1 MHNLYRKFRQLLPD
15 PPLQAGIVV
24 EVGSSRAVI
33 ALPGGGLIHARGEAT
48 LGQTVFVR
56 DGVKVGRN
64 DPCPCGS
71 GRKYKNCHGKL
82 T

>member
-1 MHNLYRKFRQLLPD
+1 MHNLYRQFRQLLPD

-24 EVGSSRAVI
+24 DVGASRVVI

-56 DGVKVGRN
+56 DGVIEGEAPSLPQV
-64 DPCPCGS
+64 DIEV
-71 GRKYKNCHGKL
+71 
-82 T
+82 